1 MSTAVTIDGR
11 LSGIVSGGG
20 EAGCAVLCHGSG
32 RGMDSSLLVKTAER
46 LSNSGFLVLRF
57 NFGYLGKRPAP
68 SAGGKAELPE
78 LLAAMDW
85 LRAHVSSLGLPASP
99 PILIG
104 KSFGARVCANA
115 AVAAAC
121 SGALPVGACVFY
133 GMPLQGMSKSSKPRD
148 WSHLARIEAPL
159 LFITGD
165 RDQLCPLPQL
175 ESVLAT
181 LCAPTTSEIVP
192 GDHSYKPKS
201 EDRAVDL
208 CADWVLKYSKT
219 TRV

>member
-1 MSTAVTIDGR
+1 MSTEVMIDGR
-11 LSGIVSGGG
+11 LNGIVSGGG
-20 EAGCAVLCHGSG
+20 KAGTAIVCHGSG
-32 RGMDSSLLVKTAER
+32 RGMDAALLVKTAQR
-46 LSNSGFLVLRF
+46 LSDLGFLVLRF

-78 LLAAMDW
+78 LFAAMDW
-85 LRAHVSSLGLPASP
+85 LAAHAAAAGVAPSAPV
-99 PILIG
+99 LIG

-115 AVAAAC
+115 AVAATEPN
-121 SGALPVGACVFY
+121 GRPVKACVFY

-148 WSHLARIEAPL
+148 WSHLARITAPM

-165 RDQLCPLPQL
+165 RDTLCPLDQL
-175 ESVLAT
+175 SSVLAPLT
-181 LCAPTTSEIVP
+181 APHDSEIVP

-201 EDRAVDL
+201 EDRAAEL
-208 CADWVLKYSKT
+208 CTNWVVKYSH